1 MIVLENACSRED
13 VAQGRKADA
22 AGEKI
27 FLTLQARWDCVQLS
41 AEILILY
48 IIKEAQSM
56 GNQARPSYSLTAK
69 WQKVEDAK
77 QLSG

>member
-1 MIVLENACSRED
+1 MAR
-13 VAQGRKADA
+13 GGKADA

-27 FLTLQARWDCVQLS
+27 FLTLQTKRDCVQLS

-48 IIKEAQSM
+48 IIKEAQPV